1 MNDGVEQARQ
11 TPGALL
17 LDVRTPEEYAAGHV
31 PGSRNIPLDCVG
43 QAELDREAPLFVY
56 CRSGARSGQ
65 ACLCRRDRPGVLQA
79 LDRDRLPCRCLA
91 AQAPLSGTRDIASTW
106 IRRWR
111 TGRTPLV

>member
-1 MNDGVEQARQ
+1 MSIFSIFQRPDMNDGVEQARQ

-65 ACLCRRDRPGVLQA
+65 ACSILRERGYDATNIGGILHYE
-79 LDRDRLPCRCLA
+79 
-91 AQAPLSGTRDIASTW
+91 GTLEQ
-106 IRRWR
+106 
-111 TGRTPLV
+111 GGQQV

>member
-1 MNDGVEQARQ
+1 MSFFSLFQRPDMNDGVEQARQ

-65 ACLCRRDRPGVLQA
+65 ACSILRERGYDATNIGGILHYE
-79 LDRDRLPCRCLA
+79 
-91 AQAPLSGTRDIASTW
+91 GTLEQ
-106 IRRWR
+106 
-111 TGRTPLV
+111 GGQQV

>member
-1 MNDGVEQARQ
+1 MSIFSIFQRPDMNDGVEQARQ

-43 QAELDREAPLFVY
+43 QAELDREVPLFVY

-65 ACLCRRDRPGVLQA
+65 ACSILRERGYDATNIGGILHYE
-79 LDRDRLPCRCLA
+79 
-91 AQAPLSGTRDIASTW
+91 GTLEQ
-106 IRRWR
+106 
-111 TGRTPLV
+111 GGQQV

>member
-1 MNDGVEQARQ
+1 MSIFSLFQRPDMNDGVEQARQ

-65 ACLCRRDRPGVLQA
+65 ACSILRERGYDATNIGGILHYE
-79 LDRDRLPCRCLA
+79 
-91 AQAPLSGTRDIASTW
+91 GTLEQ
-106 IRRWR
+106 
-111 TGRTPLV
+111 GGQQV